1 MSYAAQEVKDIYYLL
16 EHKFLP
22 SDLSLEVLP
31 LLNKISK
38 LGGITS
44 SILNVQLSVYVPAL
58 KKLATLRLLQQ
69 VQCLFLF
76 LFLCVVYLILL
87 LDVYQNLLSLPL
99 LGV

>member
-38 LGGITS
+38 LGGKFTFAS
-44 SILNVQLSVYVPAL
+44 SVLEVQLSQYVPAL
-58 KKLATLRLLQQ
+58 EKLATLRLLQH
-69 VQCLFLF
+69 VNCLFL
-76 LFLCVVYLILL
+76 LFIAVLFI
-87 LDVYQNLLSLPL
+87 
-99 LGV
+99 